1 MDLEYHGNYEIW
13 GGDIDPAA
21 VQIARE
27 NAEKAEVEEIVRFSL
42 ADARAFSRKE
52 PYGRIVSN
60 PPYGERLMEKRGSR
74 GIVPRFWQGSTGDC
88 QTGWRINLL
97 SSHTEFERNLW
108 ANSGQ
113 KKENLYNG
121 NASILFY

>member
-27 NAEKAEVEEIVRFSL
+27 KCGKSGGRGDCPVFL

-60 PPYGERLMEKRGSR
+60 PPYGERLMEKRK
-74 GIVPRFWQGSTGDC
+74 PRDCTEILAGQYRDC
-88 QTGWRINLL
+88 QLGGASTFSPLILNL
-97 SSHTEFERNLW
+97 
-108 ANSGQ
+108 SGPLGEQ
-113 KKENLYNG
+113 RTKKKKNY
-121 NASILFY
+121 IMV

>member
-42 ADARAFSRKE
+42 ADARAFS
-52 PYGRIVSN
+52 
-60 PPYGERLMEKRGSR
+60 ERSLMDE
-74 GIVPRFWQGSTGDC
+74 
-88 QTGWRINLL
+88 
-97 SSHTEFERNLW
+97 SSAIRPM
-108 ANSGQ
+108 
-113 KKENLYNG
+113 ENG
-121 NASILFY
+121 

>member
-60 PPYGERLMEKRGSR
+60 PPYGERLMEKREAEGLYR
-74 GIVPRFWQGSTGDC
+74 DFGRQYRDC
-88 QTGWRINLL
+88 QLGGASTFSPLILNL
-97 SSHTEFERNLW
+97 
-108 ANSGQ
+108 SGPLGEQ
-113 KKENLYNG
+113 RTKKENY
-121 NASILFY
+121 IMV